1 MKKTAFLILF
11 LIFILAGCAA
21 ETDIAPVAGASSKEH
36 SGAIFAMDTYME
48 IKFYG
53 DEKLLE
59 GAEDVIYSM
68 EAALSV
74 TDERSEIY
82 AVNRDGGGE
91 VSPETAE
98 LITRGLELCERTGGA
113 LDISVYPVV
122 RAWGFTTGEYRVP
135 GDSEINELL
144 GCVDYEKIAFDGETV
159 TLSDGMMIDLGSVAK
174 GAASS
179 RVVEYFR
186 ENGVKSALLNLG
198 GNVHALGAKPDGSK
212 WRIAVKN
219 PVGSG
224 NLCVLEIEDKA
235 VITSGGYERY
245 FEEDGETYWHIIDPA
260 TGYPAKS
267 GLVSVT
273 VIGDDG
279 LLCDALSTS
288 LFVMGLQNAAEF
300 WRDSD
305 DFEAVFVTEDGG
317 IYVTEGLEDSFR
329 LIESYELADYE
340 VIRRG

>member
-144 GCVDYEKIAFDGETV
+144 GCVDYEKIAFDGKTV

-198 GNVHALGAKPDGSK
+198 GNVHCLGSKPDGSD
-212 WRIAVKN
+212 WNVAIQD
-219 PVGSG
+219 PEGSG
-224 NLCVLEIEDKA
+224 YLGILAVSDRA

-245 FEEDGETYWHIIDPA
+245 FEEDGVTYWHIMDPE
-260 TGYPAKS
+260 TGAPARSDLISVSIIGES
-267 GLVSVT
+267 GVT
-273 VIGDDG
+273 
-279 LLCDALSTS
+279 CDALSTA
-288 LFVMGLQNAAEF
+288 LFVMGLDDAADF
-300 WRDSD
+300 WRESS
-305 DFEAVFVTEDGG
+305 DFEAVFITTDGRLL
-317 IYVTEGLEDSFR
+317 VTEGVSESFTPYGAYAGT
-329 LIESYELADYE
+329 EVE